1 MAITLSNGVRQNLL
15 SLQSTAD
22 LVQQTQLRLGT
33 GKRVNS
39 AIDNPVNYFT
49 SATLQGRAGLLTS
62 LLDGMSNGIQTIT
75 AASNGIDAITKLVQ
89 SAQATI
95 KQALQ
100 EAAQNRPNKTG
111 SALAGVG
118 ATNTEIKDTGK
129 GLQDITLDKKLEEAT
144 VGGGALAA
152 TATSSGNLGIA
163 TGSDVTITAGP
174 TSYTFET
181 TPDMTVRDLVNNIN
195 NSGIATASVDTMG
208 KFTITGTG
216 SSPLKFNI
224 EGAAAGDGLD
234 NLGFSSTDISA
245 FTGTGVS
252 VASTSTVRANLVAQF
267 NDLREQIDKLA
278 TDAGYNGINL
288 LAGDRLQIVF
298 NEKGGAQR
306 STMQVQGNK
315 LTALSVGILE
325 AGSGTGQINFQ
336 NDVDLST
343 ASEAL
348 TTAMTSLRS
357 IASNLGSQ
365 LAVVQ
370 SRQEFTKNIVNT
382 LKTGADNL
390 VLADTN
396 EEGANLL
403 ALQTRQQLSQ
413 TTLSLAAQADQS
425 VLKLFG

>member
-15 SLQSTAD
+15 SLQSTAT

-33 GKRVNS
+33 GKKVNS
-39 AIDNPVNYFT
+39 AIDNTVNYFT
-49 SATLQGRAGLLTS
+49 SATLHGRADQLSS
-62 LLDGMSNGIQTIT
+62 LLDGMSNGVQTIT
-75 AASNGIDAITKLVQ
+75 AASNGIDAILKLVQ
-89 SAQATI
+89 SSQSTI

-100 EAAQNRPNKTG
+100 EAAQNRPSRTG
-111 SALAGVG
+111 TTALANAAEAG
-118 ATNTEIKDTGK
+118 ATGK
-129 GLQDITLDKKLEEAT
+129 GLQDITLDKKLEEASA
-144 VGGGALAA
+144 GAGAAAA
-152 TATSSGNLGIA
+152 TATSSGNLGMA
-163 TGSDVTITAGP
+163 TGSTVTITAGP
-174 TSYTFET
+174 TTYSFDT
-181 TPDMTVRDLVNNIN
+181 TPGMTVRDLVNNIN
-195 NSGIATASVDTMG
+195 SSGIATASVDTAG
-208 KFTITGTG
+208 KFTITGSG
-216 SSPLKFNI
+216 SNPLKFNI
-224 EGAAAGDGLD
+224 ADSAAGDGLD
-234 NLGFSSTDISA
+234 NLGFAAGDVTTL
-245 FTGTGVS
+245 TGTGAT
-252 VASTSTVRANLVAQF
+252 VATTSTVRANLVAQF

-278 TDAGYNGINL
+278 TDGGFNGVNL

-315 LTALSVGILE
+315 LTALSIGIMP
-325 AGSGTGQINFQ
+325 AGNVTLDGQINFQ
-336 NDVDLST
+336 NDVDLN
-343 ASEAL
+343 AANEAL

-357 IASNLGSQ
+357 VASNLGSQ

-413 TTLSLAAQADQS
+413 TSLSLAAQADQS